1 MAQAGKRKRHV
12 NCVKSEEDSS
22 TRAGRAYGCPALD
35 LELKNAKKL
44 QKKLPTQACF
54 VAWRLATP
62 ANAGMAISAKE
73 HGRPARVRRDVVNRR
88 GASVEV
94 VGHVVRHVD
103 NLITPLVDLEHTFC
117 LMCILVFSFSYLFHF
132 FGAHICYRKQCREA
146 PRDNSGFDSFS
157 VRLVFVSCRPFRI

>member
-1 MAQAGKRKRHV
+1 MAQAEKRKRHV

-44 QKKLPTQACF
+44 QKKLPTQVCF

-73 HGRPARVRRDVVNRR
+73 HGRPARAHSRLT
-88 GASVEV
+88 S
-94 VGHVVRHVD
+94 
-103 NLITPLVDLEHTFC
+103 NLLVSN
-117 LMCILVFSFSYLFHF
+117 ILFTST
-132 FGAHICYRKQCREA
+132 Q
-146 PRDNSGFDSFS
+146 
-157 VRLVFVSCRPFRI
+157 